1 MFRAD
6 RNLNMNSLPKC
17 SSPPKALSSISHNDN
32 LALMTKHY
40 LWQGLMRTD
49 LSIVQGI
56 KFSIFSRMFLYL
68 NYMIMYKNVNE
79 NEK

>member
-6 RNLNMNSLPKC
+6 RNLNVNSLPKC
-17 SSPPKALSSISHNDN
+17 SSAPKALSSISHNDN

-40 LWQGLMRTD
+40 LWQSLMRTD
-49 LSIVQGI
+49 LPIVQGI

-68 NYMIMYKNVNE
+68 TYLVMHKNVN
-79 NEK
+79 